1 MNSPLRFDALA
12 ASGHVTLRFLVA
24 ETSPGRD
31 AARTCS
37 LTAGVARCI
46 DSGSFFLDVRQA
58 AGRQYCYL
66 PLSKETSCMNRRLLV
81 GVLLIGLHVFVGVTL
96 IADLSLGLFGSVLA
110 WAYLALSAVLMR
122 SGVLVRGA
130 DSALLAWSGL
140 LAMGIFSSLAVFAL
154 LRAFVLALGSLS
166 GWEPEGFAQGS
177 ALAVIV
183 AVVAVTLFGLLN
195 ARRTAR
201 VVERD
206 IVLRDLPAGL
216 EGFNIVQLS
225 DIHVGPTIK
234 HGYIDAIVSRVNE
247 ISPDLIVITGDLV
260 DGSVAD
266 LAHDIAPLAQLKAR
280 HGVYVVTGNHEYYS
294 GADSWITEFER
305 LGMRVLLNRHV
316 QLEHGDAKLVLAGIA
331 DYSAELF
338 RPSHKSDPVAA
349 FAGAPSDVPRILLAH
364 QPRSAIAATEVG
376 CDLQLSGHTHGGQFW
391 PWMHF
396 VRWQQPWVAGL
407 QRVGDMQIYISRGT
421 GYWGPPLRFGAPSEI
436 ARIRLVS
443 AA

>member
-1 MNSPLRFDALA
+1 
-12 ASGHVTLRFLVA
+12 
-24 ETSPGRD
+24 
-31 AARTCS
+31 
-37 LTAGVARCI
+37 
-46 DSGSFFLDVRQA
+46 
-58 AGRQYCYL
+58 
-66 PLSKETSCMNRRLLV
+66 MNRRLLV
-81 GVLLIGLHVFVGVTL
+81 GVLLIGLHVFIGVTL
-96 IADLSLGLFGSVLA
+96 VSDLSLGLFGTGLA
-110 WAYLALSAVLMR
+110 WVYLALSAVLMR
-122 SGVLVRGA
+122 YGVLVRGA
-130 DSALLAWSGL
+130 GNALLAWSGL
-140 LAMGIFSSLAVFAL
+140 LAMGIFSSLAVFSL
-154 LRAFVLALGSLS
+154 LRAFVVALASLWGSA
-166 GWEPEGFAQGS
+166 PEGFARGS
-177 ALAVIV
+177 ALAVIA

-206 IVLRDLPAGL
+206 IVVRNLPAAL

-234 HGYIDAIVSRVNE
+234 HGYIDAIVRRVNGL
-247 ISPDLIVITGDLV
+247 SPDLIAITGDLV

-266 LAHDIAPLAQLKAR
+266 LADDIAPMAQLQAR

-294 GADSWITEFER
+294 GADSWIAEFER

-316 QLEHGDAKLVLAGIA
+316 QLEHGGARLVLAGIA

-338 RPSHKSDPVAA
+338 RPSHRSDPVAA
-349 FAGAPSDVPRILLAH
+349 FAGAPTDAPRILLAH
-364 QPRSAIAATEVG
+364 QPRSAKAAVEAG

-407 QRVGDMQIYISRGT
+407 QRVGEMQIYISRGT

-436 ARIRLVS
+436 TRIRLVR
-443 AA
+443 AT

>member
-1 MNSPLRFDALA
+1 
-12 ASGHVTLRFLVA
+12 
-24 ETSPGRD
+24 
-31 AARTCS
+31 
-37 LTAGVARCI
+37 
-46 DSGSFFLDVRQA
+46 
-58 AGRQYCYL
+58 
-66 PLSKETSCMNRRLLV
+66 MNRRLLV

-122 SGVLVRGA
+122 YGVLVRGA

-166 GWEPEGFAQGS
+166 GWEPEGLAQGS

-247 ISPDLIVITGDLV
+247 LSPDLIVITGDLV

-364 QPRSAIAATEVG
+364 QPRSAKAATEVG